1 MVNNMPFEYFFD
13 YQSGQFDFIRI
24 PRVMM
29 TEEIF
34 APLSMQAKIMY
45 GMLLDRM
52 KLSYKNKWVDEEN
65 KVYIVYPINEMAQ
78 DMNISRR
85 TVINCLGELMRLGLV
100 DKKHIGAGRRN
111 VLYIKKFVI
120 SSEK

>member
-1 MVNNMPFEYFFD
+1 MPFEYFFD

-29 TEEIF
+29 TEEVF

-65 KVYIVYPINEMAQ
+65 KGNRYYGV
-78 DMNISRR
+78 
-85 TVINCLGELMRLGLV
+85 
-100 DKKHIGAGRRN
+100 
-111 VLYIKKFVI
+111 
-120 SSEK
+120 SSEDIEKKSKRYELVIRALIC

>member
-1 MVNNMPFEYFFD
+1 MPFEYFFD

>member
-1 MVNNMPFEYFFD
+1 MPFEYFSD

-29 TEEIF
+29 TEEVF

-65 KVYIVYPINEMAQ
+65 KVYIVYPVNEMAK
-78 DMNISRR
+78 DMNISQR
-85 TVINCLGELMRLGLV
+85 TVINCLGELMGLGLI
-100 DKKHIGAGRRN
+100 DKKQMGAGRRN

>member
-1 MVNNMPFEYFFD
+1 MPFEYFSE
-13 YQSGQFDFIRI
+13 YQAGQFDFIRI

-52 KLSYKNKWVDEEN
+52 KLSYKNKWLDEDN
-65 KVYIVYPINEMAQ
+65 KVYIIYPVNEMAL
-78 DMNISRR
+78 DMNISQR
-85 TVINCLGELMRLGLV
+85 TAINCLNELIALGLV
-100 DKKHIGAGRRN
+100 DKKQIGAGRRN
-111 VLYIKKFVI
+111 ALYIKKFVI
-120 SSEK
+120 SSEN